1 VVAAHQGGAPTAA
14 PARSPRQAQGSPAQ
28 DAPRGG
34 ISLRR
39 LRLRV
44 TLALLLALTV
54 SGLAATEGAVLLER
68 ALRTPSAD
76 DIAQRICTAFLDQN
90 YDLLVSQIDP
100 AMIAPN
106 VNTPWDAHAQA
117 ALMAQLHTE
126 DEALGRVTQCTY
138 KAFAFGSGP
147 QAATT
152 RQYLFSMQRAKL
164 YSTGMNLDR
173 QGDGSWLIAR
183 DSDFLGVLAN
193 S

>member
-1 VVAAHQGGAPTAA
+1 MAAHQGGV

-34 ISLRR
+34 IGLRR
-39 LRLRV
+39 VRLRV

-100 AMIAPN
+100 ATIAPN

-117 ALMAQLHTE
+117 ALVAQLNTE

-138 KAFAFGSGP
+138 KAFAFGNGP

-152 RQYLFSMQRAKL
+152 RQYLFSMQRTKL
-164 YSTGMNLDR
+164 YSTGMNLVR

-183 DSDFLGVLAN
+183 DSDFLGVPA
-193 S
+193 SS